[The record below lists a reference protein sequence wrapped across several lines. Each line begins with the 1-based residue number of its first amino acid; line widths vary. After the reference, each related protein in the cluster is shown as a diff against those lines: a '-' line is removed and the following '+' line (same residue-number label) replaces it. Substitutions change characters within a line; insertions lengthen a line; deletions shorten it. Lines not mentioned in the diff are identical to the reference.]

1 METNNQGPES
11 VSTATVAPMWE
22 VLSANMEVITPQPTV
37 AETAPDI
44 HADNIE
50 QPTDTEVVAP
60 KETTPTEVS
69 EPAPTETAPAEEAVA
84 ADSGDLMEF
93 TLSDVKGAEE
103 IFEPNT
109 PKAIAQELGIT
120 LETDSFDSLK
130 QIVKERFVEKDEFE
144 AYKAKVDQEYIANT
158 FSPEVAAAI
167 HQVELGLPKEL
178 IFEPTKQIDEFLAL
192 DDVELV
198 RKKYELNPNMT
209 PDLIDVQIE
218 EDIATGRIDAHAKIL
233 RINLNENRENILNE
247 RTQLIE
253 KYTQEKQL
261 AVVRQREQELNQV
274 KEALSNVS
282 DFLGVRVNKDA
293 INGIINKLNKGAYDG
308 ELSAPVSKA
317 QLILY
322 KEFGERFAKLA
333 QDKARAQG
341 KAEVTA
347 KLSNVPI
354 KTGSGVGRVVPK
366 TDNKQDDS
374 PFANMPVFA

>member
-1 METNNQGPES
+1 MEMNNLGPES
-11 VSTATVAPMWE
+11 VSKETVAPMWE
-22 VLSANMEVITPQPTV
+22 VLSANMEVITPQPAV
-37 AETAPDI
+37 AEKAPDI
-44 HADNIE
+44 NADNIE
-50 QPTDTEVVAP
+50 QPIETEAPAPQPTTAP
-60 KETTPTEVS
+60 KETV
-69 EPAPTETAPAEEAVA
+69 PTETKPVEEPAEVE
-84 ADSGDLMEF
+84 SGELVEF
-93 TLSDVKGAEE
+93 TLDDVKGGEKVY
-103 IFEPNT
+103 EPNT
-109 PKAIAQELGIT
+109 PQSIAQELGLT
-120 LETDSFDSLK
+120 LDTDSFDSLK
-130 QIVKERFVEKDEFE
+130 QIVKDRFVDKEEFE
-144 AYKAKVDQEYIANT
+144 SYKARVDQEYISNT

-178 IFEPTKQIDEFLAL
+178 IFEPTKQIDELLSL

-209 PDLIDVQIE
+209 PDLVDIQIE
-218 EDIATGRIDAHAKIL
+218 EDIASGRIDAQSRIL

-247 RTQLIE
+247 RSQLIE
-253 KYTQEKQL
+253 RYTQEKEL
-261 AVVRQREQELNQV
+261 AVVRQKEQEFNQV

-282 DFLGVRVNKDA
+282 DFLGVRVNKEA
-293 INGIINKLNKGAYDG
+293 INGIINKLSKGAYNE

-341 KAEVTA
+341 KAEITA

-354 KTGSGVGRVVPK
+354 KTGSSIGRVNPK
-366 TDNKQDDS
+366 SDDKQDDH

>member
-1 METNNQGPES
+1 MDMNNQGPDS

-22 VLSANMEVITPQPTV
+22 VLSANMEVITPEPATP
-37 AETAPDI
+37 EKAPDI
-44 HADNIE
+44 NADNLE
-50 QPTDTEVVAP
+50 ETPVETPTETPAAPQTTPTETAP
-60 KETTPTEVS
+60 KETTP
-69 EPAPTETAPAEEAVA
+69 EPEP
-84 ADSGDLMEF
+84 GDLVEF
-93 TLSDVKGAEE
+93 TLDDVKGADKV
-103 IFEPNT
+103 FEPNT
-109 PKAIAQELGIT
+109 AQAIAQELGIT
-120 LETDSFDSLK
+120 LDTDSFDSLK
-130 QIVKERFVEKDEFE
+130 QVVKDRFVDKEEFE

-178 IFEPTKQIDEFLAL
+178 IFEPTKQIDEFLSL

-198 RKKYELNPNMT
+198 RKKYELNQNMT

-218 EDIATGRIDAHAKIL
+218 EDIATGRIDAQAKIL

-261 AVVRQREQELNQV
+261 AVVRQKEQEFNQV

-293 INGIINKLNKGAYDG
+293 INGIISKLSKGAYDG

-341 KAEVTA
+341 KAEITA

-354 KTGSGVGRVVPK
+354 KTGSGSGRVIPK
-366 TDNKQDDS
+366 GDNKQDDS
-374 PFANMPVFA
+374 PFANMPVFG

>member
-1 METNNQGPES
+1 MDMNNQGPDS

-22 VLSANMEVITPQPTV
+22 VLSANMEVITPEPATP
-37 AETAPDI
+37 EKAPDI
-44 HADNIE
+44 NADNLE
-50 QPTDTEVVAP
+50 ETPVETPAETPAAPQTTPTETAP
-60 KETTPTEVS
+60 KETTP
-69 EPAPTETAPAEEAVA
+69 EPEP
-84 ADSGDLMEF
+84 GDLVEF
-93 TLSDVKGAEE
+93 TLDDVKGADKV
-103 IFEPNT
+103 FEPNT
-109 PKAIAQELGIT
+109 AQAIAQELGIT
-120 LETDSFDSLK
+120 LDTDSFDSLK
-130 QIVKERFVEKDEFE
+130 QVVKDRFVDKEEFE

-178 IFEPTKQIDEFLAL
+178 IFEPTKQIDEFLSL

-198 RKKYELNPNMT
+198 RKKYELNQNMT

-218 EDIATGRIDAHAKIL
+218 EDIATGRIDAQAKIL

-261 AVVRQREQELNQV
+261 AVVRQKEQEFNQV

-293 INGIINKLNKGAYDG
+293 INGIISKLSKGAYDG

-341 KAEVTA
+341 KAEITA

-354 KTGSGVGRVVPK
+354 KTGSGSGRVIPK
-366 TDNKQDDS
+366 GDNKQDDS
-374 PFANMPVFA
+374 PFANMPVFG

>member
-1 METNNQGPES
+1 MDMNNQGPDS

-22 VLSANMEVITPQPTV
+22 VLSANMEVITPEPATP
-37 AETAPDI
+37 EKAPDI
-44 HADNIE
+44 NADNLE
-50 QPTDTEVVAP
+50 ETPVETPTETPAAPQTTPTETAP
-60 KETTPTEVS
+60 KETTP
-69 EPAPTETAPAEEAVA
+69 EPEP
-84 ADSGDLMEF
+84 GDLVEF
-93 TLSDVKGAEE
+93 TLDDVQGAEKV
-103 IFEPNT
+103 FEPNT
-109 PKAIAQELGIT
+109 AQAIAQELGIS

-130 QIVKERFVEKDEFE
+130 QVVKDRFVDKEEFE

-178 IFEPTKQIDEFLAL
+178 IFEPTKQIDEFLSL

-218 EDIATGRIDAHAKIL
+218 EDIATGRIDAQAKIL

-261 AVVRQREQELNQV
+261 AVVRQKEQEFNQV

-293 INGIINKLNKGAYDG
+293 INGIISKLSKGAYDG

-341 KAEVTA
+341 KAEITA

-354 KTGSGVGRVVPK
+354 KTGSGSGRVIPK
-366 TDNKQDDS
+366 GDNKQDDS
-374 PFANMPVFA
+374 PFANMPVFG